1 MNVLVTGATGFV
13 GREVLHHLRAAGHA
27 SRILARNPG
36 SPAVREIAAQFSA
49 EVRPGNVLAPESLAD
64 VAAGCDAVIHLVG
77 IISELGEQ
85 TFENVHLRATQHV
98 LAAAQAGAA
107 RRFLHMS
114 ALGTRPNAR
123 ARYHQTKW
131 AAEVAVRAS
140 GLAWTIFRPALI
152 FGAQDHF
159 VNRFARMSRVAP
171 ALPVLGDGRRLQQP
185 VAVADVAACFVRALV
200 EPDAVGQ
207 TYEVCGP
214 DRLTL
219 PEILHA
225 ILAAMGRRRLLVHL
239 PMPLARLQAALLE
252 KIFPVLL
259 RQASPLNRDQLLM
272 LEEDNVGDATAA
284 FRLFGIK
291 PTPFSA
297 GIREYLGPPQG

>member
-1 MNVLVTGATGFV
+1 VIGLAQQGVEVQPGDLLNPASLQSAGASSQG
-13 GREVLHHLRAAGHA
+13 
-27 SRILARNPG
+27 
-36 SPAVREIAAQFSA
+36 
-49 EVRPGNVLAPESLAD
+49 
-64 VAAGCDAVIHLVG
+64 VIHLVG
-77 IISELGEQ
+77 IISEVGDN
-85 TFENVHLRATQHV
+85 TFDNAHRVATANALQSARDCQV
-98 LAAAQAGAA
+98 
-107 RRFLHMS
+107 RRFIHMS
-114 ALGTRPNAR
+114 ALGTRPGAR
-123 ARYHQTKW
+123 SRYHQTKW